1 MLSGGTMQ
9 KSIKLIALIVLLG
22 IPARLY
28 ADRAHDLA
36 KVAAK
41 QKAVTGCNPASLT
54 TQTCHAQFPTG
65 CTESAHKYDAY
76 LNFLKNQVPGAALA
90 STALLSGTDFKSL
103 EGQIP
108 KTLHSSNHAKS
119 APALAN
125 LGEGNIV
132 TVIAF
137 LYFVEDTGKG
147 ANGQPSIGETTNCK
161 LQLPGSYD
169 FHIGLGFD
177 PALAQQILQNNP
189 QPVFGQPTEMEKTS
203 VVAEIVLIT
212 GTAAATGVVTV
223 GRYISM
229 SFEKSVS
236 STSPVGSSMK
246 FWWNEE
252 LLGALGG
259 LPTRVNVLP
268 FHSTMRVPFWKIPG
282 LSASS
287 TLPLGNRTP
296 GPSALSSLAPL
307 TTGESGAAVQVLV
320 VGW

>member
-1 MLSGGTMQ
+1 MQ
-9 KSIKLIALIVLLG
+9 KSIRLIGLILLLG

-28 ADRAHDLA
+28 ADRAHDLT
-36 KVAAK
+36 KLTAK

-90 STALLSGTDFKSL
+90 STAFLSGTDFKSL

-147 ANGQPSIGETTNCK
+147 ANRQPSIGESTNCK

-177 PALAQQILQNNP
+177 PALAQQILQHKP
-189 QPVFGQPTEMEKTS
+189 QPVFGQPTEMDKTS
-203 VVAEIVLIT
+203 VVAEMTPHTRGPKWTFARVNSWQGRQVKVVGQLMVDNVHLNT
-212 GTAAATGVVTV
+212 KDDCSFPAAKASCWRSTV
-223 GRYISM
+223 WKVHPMTQFYVCNLNAGCDKNSPD
-229 SFEKSVS
+229 SS
-236 STSPVGSSMK
+236 STS
-246 FWWNEE
+246 
-252 LLGALGG
+252 LD
-259 LPTRVNVLP
+259 NVP
-268 FHSTMRVPFWKIPG
+268 
-282 LSASS
+282 
-287 TLPLGNRTP
+287 
-296 GPSALSSLAPL
+296 
-307 TTGESGAAVQVLV
+307 
-320 VGW
+320 